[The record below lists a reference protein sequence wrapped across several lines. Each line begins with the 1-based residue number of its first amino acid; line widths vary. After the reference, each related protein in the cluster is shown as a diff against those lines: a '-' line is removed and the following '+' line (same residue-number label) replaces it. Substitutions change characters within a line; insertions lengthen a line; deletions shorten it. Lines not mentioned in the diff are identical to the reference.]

1 MEARKKM
8 SGEKMVLIILFY
20 LMSVSASGQYCDGD
34 VPSFNVDLS
43 ANPEMSWTSP
53 LISRD
58 GNCCSTSNPDRCLEF
73 VLTLSADAIS
83 VNFIISSGAIPP
95 GALFYQINCGPE
107 TPVGSPICISGPGP
121 HHLTFCKPGNNANTF
136 SIQSFP
142 EPLIGPDL
150 TLCPDAAGFI
160 FAEYYNES
168 SMTWTSIAPGF
179 TGEYNNLLDCTIGC
193 DTVNFTANGSLPL
206 TISYEVCG
214 TDLAGCLVD
223 PVCET
228 IDVTILPE
236 TTISLNYLNN
246 VLCNGQ
252 SNGSAEITVSGGIEP
267 YDISWNTIPAQNGA
281 LLTGVSAGTYTA
293 TVTDANGCVQSYDV
307 TITEPAPLSV
317 QLGTV
322 PPSCFGGTNG
332 AISTD
337 VNGGT
342 PLYSYDWSNN
352 AVSSNIYGLS
362 AGNYSV
368 TITDANGCM
377 VFEMVDL
384 LDPPGLQ
391 ATITEPIIACPGT
404 ELTLTITA
412 SGGSGNLNYL
422 WQPDGENT
430 SSINVDPSVNT
441 DYSVVVTDDNGCSIE
456 LSTSINMISF
466 EADQLQASVDQTVIC
481 AGTSVVLSAQFTGDP
496 TGVTL
501 SWENCPACPT
511 DSPLT
516 LNPLTSTSYILH
528 ATNACGQTISDTVH
542 VQVNALPAVT
552 IILSDASICP
562 GESVQFSVNGAS
574 GPGWSYQWNFG
585 DGTGST
591 LQEPVHSYAYQG
603 FFPISFHVTDPNG
616 CSSSLDNAA
625 LVTVH
630 AQALASFTVSAT
642 ETSTLDGLISMHNYS
657 LNANSFSWNFGDGAT
672 SALTHPSHT
681 YEEAGYFQITLY
693 ATNDFGCNDS
703 TFITVHIEPSFELF
717 VPNTFTPDGDYYNNT
732 FFAQGFGISDDD
744 FIFRIFNRWGDLI
757 FESYD
762 IDEGWEGT
770 DKRNLNKAQ
779 DGTYTWVVYF
789 KDGNNRRH
797 RREGHVNV
805 LK

>member
-107 TPVGSPICISGPGP
+107 IPVGSPICISGPGP

-168 SMTWTSIAPGF
+168 SMTWTSVAPGI

-193 DTVNFTANGSLPL
+193 DTVLVSANGALPSV
-206 TISYEVCG
+206 ISYQVCG

-377 VFEMVDL
+377 VFAMVDL

-562 GESVQFSVNGAS
+562 SESVQFSVNGAS

-603 FFPISFHVTDPNG
+603 FYPISLHVTDPNG

-762 IDEGWEGT
+762 MDEGWEGT

>member
-43 ANPEMSWTSP
+43 ADPEMSWTSP

-58 GNCCSTSNPDRCLEF
+58 GNCCGTSNPDRCLEF

-83 VNFIISSGAIPP
+83 VNFVISSGAIPP

-107 TPVGSPICISGPGP
+107 IPVGSPICISGPGP

-136 SIQSFP
+136 TIQSFP

-150 TLCPDAAGFI
+150 TLCSDASGFI

-168 SMTWTSIAPGF
+168 SMSWTSVAPGV
-179 TGEYNNLLDCTIGC
+179 TGEYNNLLDCTSGC
-193 DTVNFTANGSLPL
+193 DTVNFTANGSLPS

-228 IDVTILPE
+228 IDVTVLPE
-236 TTISLNYLNN
+236 TTISLNNLNN

-252 SNGSAEITVSGGIEP
+252 SNGSAEITVSDGTAP
-267 YDISWNTIPAQNGA
+267 YVISWNTVPVQNGA
-281 LLTGVSAGTYTA
+281 LLTGVTAGTYTA
-293 TVTDANGCVQSYDV
+293 TVSDANGCIQSYDV

-317 QLGTV
+317 LLATV

-332 AISTD
+332 AISTE

-342 PLYSYDWSNN
+342 APYNYTWSNGP
-352 AVSSNIYGLS
+352 VSSNIYSLTSGT
-362 AGNYSV
+362 YSV
-368 TITDANGCM
+368 NITDANGCQ
-377 VFEMVDL
+377 VISSAELV
-384 LDPPGLQ
+384 DPPQLL
-391 ATITEPIIACPGT
+391 ASITAPLTICPGT
-404 ELTLTITA
+404 SVDLQISAE
-412 SGGSGNLNYL
+412 GGSGTLNYL
-422 WQPDGENT
+422 WIPTGENT
-430 SSINVDPSVNT
+430 ATLTVQPIENSIFTASV
-441 DYSVVVTDDNGCSIE
+441 SDDNGCSIE

-562 GESVQFSVNGAS
+562 SESVQFSVNGAS

-603 FFPISFHVTDPNG
+603 FFPISLLVTDPNG

-630 AQALASFTVSAT
+630 ARPG
-642 ETSTLDGLISMHNYS
+642 GL
-657 LNANSFSWNFGDGAT
+657 
-672 SALTHPSHT
+672 P
-681 YEEAGYFQITLY
+681 
-693 ATNDFGCNDS
+693 
-703 TFITVHIEPSFELF
+703 
-717 VPNTFTPDGDYYNNT
+717 VPGRVRM
-732 FFAQGFGISDDD
+732 GGGI
-744 FIFRIFNRWGDLI
+744 
-757 FESYD
+757 
-762 IDEGWEGT
+762 
-770 DKRNLNKAQ
+770 
-779 DGTYTWVVYF
+779 
-789 KDGNNRRH
+789 RRA
-797 RREGHVNV
+797 RRRRV
-805 LK
+805 